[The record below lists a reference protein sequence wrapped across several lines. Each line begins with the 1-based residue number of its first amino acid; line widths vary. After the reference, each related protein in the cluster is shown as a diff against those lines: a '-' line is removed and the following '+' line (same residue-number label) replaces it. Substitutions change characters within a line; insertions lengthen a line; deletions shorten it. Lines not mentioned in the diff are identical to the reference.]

1 MKKKKRNKKLIIAI
15 ALMLIA
21 IVILSAMILGRGR
34 GAGTGTSGLSEST
47 DTASGQVKAFAEETI
62 AEIDA
67 KIASHVYSHRGS
79 AGPEEHTFKA
89 YDAAIEAGSR
99 YIEQDVVVSS
109 DGILYVSHDTWAG
122 SMTGYDGMYEYMSS
136 ETIDGLETDAGNK
149 VLRLS
154 EVFDKYGRDI
164 NYVIELKNGSDACVR
179 AFEELV
185 DEYGLADMITVQS
198 ADTGVLRELES
209 KYPDMPKLFVCRSQA
224 AFDGAVDEPYID
236 IISVKEAAV
245 LMTERNCSAAHANDK
260 LFSAWTLNS
269 EEKIKYAI
277 EMGVDTYFTDDTPLA
292 LSLEREYGFI
302 EGIRRGKE

>member
-1 MKKKKRNKKLIIAI
+1 MKKKKRNKKLITAI
-15 ALMLIA
+15 VLMLAA
-21 IVILSAMILGRGR
+21 IVVLSVMILDRGHVVKTADLGEIAGP
-34 GAGTGTSGLSEST
+34 GAGQLR
-47 DTASGQVKAFAEETI
+47 TAAEAAAAKI
-62 AEIDA
+62 NAE
-67 KIASHVYSHRGS
+67 IASHVYSHRGS
-79 AGPEEHTFKA
+79 AGPEEHSFKA

-99 YIEQDVVVSS
+99 YIEQDAVISS
-109 DGILYVSHDTWAG
+109 DGVLYVSHDTWAG
-122 SMTGYDGMYEYMSS
+122 YMTGYDGMYEYMSS
-136 ETIDGLETDAGNK
+136 ETIDGLKTDAGNK
-149 VLRLS
+149 ILRLS
-154 EVFDKYGRDI
+154 EVFDRYGRDI
-164 NYVIELKNGSDACVR
+164 NYVIELKNDSDACVR

-185 DEYGLADMITVQS
+185 DEYGLSDMITVQS

-269 EEKIKYAI
+269 EEQIKYAI

-292 LSLEREYGFI
+292 LSIERDYGLI
-302 EGIRRGKE
+302 EGKRRGKE

>member
-1 MKKKKRNKKLIIAI
+1 MKKKKRNKNLIIAI
-15 ALMLIA
+15 VLMLTA
-21 IVILSAMILGRGR
+21 IVILSAMILGRVHVER
-34 GAGTGTSGLSEST
+34 TSGVSEST
-47 DTASGQVKAFAEETI
+47 DAAAGQMKVFAEETI

-79 AGPEEHTFKA
+79 AGPEEHSFKA
-89 YDAAIEAGSR
+89 YDEAIEAGSR

-136 ETIDGLETDAGNK
+136 ETIDGLKTDAGNK

-164 NYVIELKNGSDACVR
+164 NYVIELKDSSDACVK

-185 DEYGLADMITVQS
+185 DGTGLADMITVQS
-198 ADTGVLRELES
+198 ADTGVLQELES

-292 LSLEREYGFI
+292 LSLERDYGLI
-302 EGIRRGKE
+302 EGMRRGKE

>member
-1 MKKKKRNKKLIIAI
+1 MKKKKRNKNLIIAI

-21 IVILSAMILGRGR
+21 IVVLSAMILGRGR
-34 GAGTGTSGLSEST
+34 VVKTADIGEIAEPGAGQLRTY
-47 DTASGQVKAFAEETI
+47 AEEAAAKI
-62 AEIDA
+62 NAEIT
-67 KIASHVYSHRGS
+67 SHVYSHRGS
-79 AGPEEHTFKA
+79 AGPEEHSLKV

-99 YIEQDVVVSS
+99 YIEQDIVISS
-109 DGILYVSHDTWAG
+109 DGVLYVSHDTWAG
-122 SMTGYDGMYEYMSS
+122 TMTGYDGMYEYMSS
-136 ETIDGLETDAGNK
+136 ETIDGLKTDAGNK

-154 EVFDKYGRDI
+154 EVFDRYGRDI
-164 NYVIELKNGSDACVR
+164 NYVIELKDGSDSCVR

-185 DEYGLADMITVQS
+185 DSYGIADMITVGS
-198 ADTGVLRELES
+198 MDTVVLQELES

-269 EEKIKYAI
+269 EETIKYAI

-292 LSLEREYGFI
+292 LSLERDYGLI
-302 EGIRRGKE
+302 EGIRKGKE